1 MKLEDALALIQGR
14 RFAEAEAALKAHVTE
29 MPSDARGLEL
39 LGVAIASQG
48 RPQDA
53 LAWFDRALAARPD
66 APTALHNRARARMAV
81 GLARDARN
89 DLEAAIQLQP
99 QLLPAWTELGGVLMD
114 LGDARGAEQAY
125 RRVIELRPDV
135 AEPHYNLGVFLQRVG
150 RAEDAANAYRHAI
163 QVRPAFP
170 AALNNL
176 GNILRTAGRFDEA
189 GEQYAQALR
198 IDPDFAEAHSNW
210 GAALRE
216 DGRLD
221 EAIAHLERA
230 LALKPGLMG
239 ALNNLGIAYAARAR
253 GAEAIAIYR
262 RALALNPDAHEALTN
277 LGNALASQGEFE
289 EAERCYRRVI
299 ELQPERADAYN
310 NLGLLLQE
318 RDDAAGALA
327 SYERALA
334 LDPGH
339 ADAISNVG
347 FLLESQ
353 GRRDQAMG
361 HYRRAL
367 DANPRNARAAH
378 NLGFAHL
385 HRGEFA
391 AGWELVEQRFDTV
404 PPVTPRRAMKQPFF
418 AASDLGGGHR
428 IALWREQGV
437 GDQLLYTTLVPDLEA
452 RGEQF
457 VLEVDARLVPAFQRS
472 HPTWR
477 MTTIEAM
484 EAEFADC
491 DRQLPLGSLPR
502 LVRPDL
508 ASFERQPR
516 ALLAAD
522 PARVATYR
530 ERLGNTGRVVGIS
543 WRSFQPKARG
553 RVGRDKS
560 APLETFKALS
570 RGSGVRLLD
579 LQYGDTAAE
588 REEFAR
594 NGGRL
599 ERLEGLDLF
608 NDLEG
613 VMAAIAA
620 CDVVVTTSNV
630 TAHLAGAI
638 GKRTLLVYLRAQ
650 PTFHYWVPD
659 ATGHCLWY
667 PSVEIVSG
675 PSVLTWTQALALVDE
690 RLAA

>member
-1 MKLEDALALIQGR
+1 MALLQGR
-14 RFAEAEAALKAHVTE
+14 RFAEAEAALKAHVAAS
-29 MPSDARGLEL
+29 PSDARSLEL
-39 LGVAIASQG
+39 LGVAVASQG
-48 RPQDA
+48 RARDA

-66 APTALHNRARARMAV
+66 SPTALHNRARARMAT
-81 GLARDARN
+81 GLATGARA
-89 DLEAAIQLQP
+89 DLEAALELQP
-99 QLLPAWTELGGVLMD
+99 QLLPAWTELAGVLME

-125 RRVIELRPDV
+125 RRAVELRPDL
-135 AEPHYNLGVFLQRVG
+135 AESHYNLGVFLQRVG
-150 RAEDAANAYRHAI
+150 RAEDAATAYRRAI
-163 QVRPAFP
+163 EARPAFP

-176 GNILRTAGRFDEA
+176 ANLLRTAGRFDEA
-189 GEQYAQALR
+189 GEQYAQALKV
-198 IDPDFAEAHSNW
+198 DPNFAEAHSNW

-216 DGRLD
+216 AGRVE
-221 EAIAHLERA
+221 EAIPHLERA
-230 LALKPGLMG
+230 LALKPTLMG

-253 GAEAIAIYR
+253 SAEAIAIYR
-262 RALALNPDAHEALTN
+262 RALALNPDAHEVLTN
-277 LGNALASQGEFE
+277 LGNALASQGEFA

-299 ELQPERADAYN
+299 ELQPDRADAYN

-318 RDDAAGALA
+318 RDDSAGALA
-327 SYERALA
+327 GYERALA

-353 GRRDQAMG
+353 GRRGEAMA

-367 DANPRNARAAH
+367 EANPRNARAAH

-391 AGWELVEQRFDTV
+391 PGWELIEQRFDTV
-404 PPVTPRRAMKQPFF
+404 PPVTPRRRMTQPFF
-418 AASDLGGGHR
+418 AASDFGGGHR
-428 IALWREQGV
+428 VALWREQGV
-437 GDQLLYTTLVPDLEA
+437 GDQLLYATLVPELEA

-457 VLEVDARLVPAFQRS
+457 VLEVDARLVPAFRRS
-472 HPTWR
+472 HPKWR

-484 EAEFADC
+484 EAEFSDC

-502 LVRPDL
+502 LLRPDA

-516 ALLAAD
+516 ALLTAD
-522 PARVATYR
+522 PQRVEGYR
-530 ERLGNTGRVVGIS
+530 KQLGSSGRVIGIS

-560 APLETFKALS
+560 APLESFKVLS
-570 RGSGVRLLD
+570 GRNGVRLLD

-588 REEFAR
+588 REAFGRA
-594 NGGRL
+594 GGVL
-599 ERLEGLDLF
+599 ERIGGLDLF

-650 PTFHYWVPD
+650 PAFHYWVPD
-659 ATGHCLWY
+659 ATGHTRWY
-667 PSVEIVSG
+667 PSVEVVSA
-675 PSVLTWTQALALVDE
+675 PSVETWTQAFALVDE

>member
-1 MKLEDALALIQGR
+1 MALLQGR
-14 RFAEAEAALKAHVTE
+14 RFAEAEAALKAHVAAT
-29 MPSDARGLEL
+29 PSDARSLEL

-48 RPQDA
+48 RAQDA

-66 APTALHNRARARMAV
+66 SPTALHNRARARMAT
-81 GLARDARN
+81 GLAGEARS
-89 DLEAAIQLQP
+89 DLENAIRLQP

-114 LGDARGAEQAY
+114 LGDMRGAEQAY
-125 RRVIELRPDV
+125 QRAVELRPDL

-150 RAEDAANAYRHAI
+150 RADDAANAYRRAI

-176 GNILRTAGRFDEA
+176 GNLLRTAGRLDEA

-198 IDPDFAEAHSNW
+198 VDPNFAQAHSNW

-216 DGRLD
+216 NGRVD
-221 EAIAHLERA
+221 EAIPLLERA
-230 LALKPGLMG
+230 LALQPNLMG

-253 GAEAIAIYR
+253 TAEAIALYK
-262 RALALNPDAHEALTN
+262 RALALNPDAHEVLTN
-277 LGNALASQGEFE
+277 LGNALASQGEYA
-289 EAERCYRRVI
+289 EAEGYYRRVI
-299 ELQPERADAYN
+299 ELQPDRADAYS
-310 NLGLLLQE
+310 NLGLMLQE

-339 ADAISNVG
+339 ADAIANVG

-353 GRRDQAMG
+353 GRRDEAMP

-367 DANPRNARAAH
+367 EANPRNARAAL
-378 NLGFAHL
+378 NLGTAHL
-385 HRGEFA
+385 YRGEFA
-391 AGWELVEQRFDTV
+391 AGWDLVEQRFDTV
-404 PPVTPRRAMKQPFF
+404 PPVTPRRTAMKQPFL
-418 AASDLGGGHR
+418 AASDFGGGHR
-428 IALWREQGV
+428 VALWREQGV
-437 GDQLLYTTLVPDLEA
+437 GDQLLHASLVPELEA
-452 RGEQF
+452 RGEEF
-457 VLEVDARLVPAFQRS
+457 VLEVDARLVPAFHRS
-472 HPTWR
+472 YPKWR

-484 EAEFADC
+484 ESDFVDC
-491 DRQLPLGSLPR
+491 DRQLALGSLPR
-502 LVRPDL
+502 LLRRDR
-508 ASFERQPR
+508 ASFEHQPR
-516 ALLAAD
+516 TLLSAD
-522 PARVATYR
+522 PARVAAYR
-530 ERLGNTGRVVGIS
+530 EQLGSAGRVIGIS
-543 WRSFQPKARG
+543 WRSFQPKARA
-553 RVGRDKS
+553 RVGRNKS
-560 APLETFKALS
+560 APLETFGDLS
-570 RGSGVRLLD
+570 RRSGVRLLD

-599 ERLEGLDLF
+599 ERLESLDLF
-608 NDLEG
+608 NDLDG

-638 GKRTLLVYLRAQ
+638 GKRTLLFYLRAQ
-650 PTFHYWVPD
+650 PTFYYWVPD

-667 PSVEIVSG
+667 PSVEIVSA
-675 PSVLTWTQALALVDE
+675 PSVQTWTQALALVDE